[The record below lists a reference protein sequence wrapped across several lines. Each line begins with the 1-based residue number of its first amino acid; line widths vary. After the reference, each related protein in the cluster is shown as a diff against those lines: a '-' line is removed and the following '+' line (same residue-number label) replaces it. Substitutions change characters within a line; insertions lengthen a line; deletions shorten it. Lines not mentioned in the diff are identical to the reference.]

1 MTTDPT
7 TGQATA
13 TPTGIRRLRA
23 TMTGA
28 GGAARHRLQR
38 LRGRHGPAVEDP
50 VTPEGAAAADDAL
63 VAETAPAQRP
73 GIGLWRAIMRAKLV
87 VVLVL
92 ALVQVTV
99 ALISWRIRGS
109 RARRSGGS
117 GEDDALEAIGET
129 LGGLAGSVDSSL
141 DD

>member
-1 MTTDPT
+1 VTTDPT

-13 TPTGIRRLRA
+13 TPTGTRRLRA
-23 TMTGA
+23 TLTGA

-38 LRGRHGPAVEDP
+38 LRGRHEPAVDDP
-50 VTPEGAAAADDAL
+50 VAPEGSVADDAV

-87 VVLVL
+87 IVLVL
-92 ALVQVTV
+92 AFVQVTV

-109 RARRSGGS
+109 RARRGGGS
-117 GEDDALEAIGET
+117 GEDEALEAIGET